1 MALAAKW
8 SYPNKKVGSCN
19 PYSLL
24 VSSVDI
30 LFILCSNAQND
41 KNAKPIVK

>member
-19 PYSLL
+19 PYSLP

-30 LFILCSNAQND
+30 LPKSC
-41 KNAKPIVK
+41 KPTPYII